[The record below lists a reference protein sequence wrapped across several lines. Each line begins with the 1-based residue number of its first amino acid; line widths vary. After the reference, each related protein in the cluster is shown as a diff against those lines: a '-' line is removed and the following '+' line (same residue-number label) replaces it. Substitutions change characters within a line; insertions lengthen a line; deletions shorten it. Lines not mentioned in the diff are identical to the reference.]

1 MDDTRFWSSLINFLL
16 VGKYFF
22 GTGRNYVTFVD
33 RTCKIRYHIYIYVWT
48 CISTVSLDMIQ
59 GMGGLWG
66 SLGVHC
72 PVGELWLRA
81 GSGIGRIHGVYQ
93 PRRLFF
99 LNVCIHI
106 CHVYT

>member
-1 MDDTRFWSSLINFLL
+1 
-16 VGKYFF
+16 
-22 GTGRNYVTFVD
+22 
-33 RTCKIRYHIYIYVWT
+33 
-48 CISTVSLDMIQ
+48 MIQ

-81 GSGIGRIHGVYQ
+81 GSGFGRIHGVYQ

-106 CHVYT
+106 MSCIYLGINTFVPTLT